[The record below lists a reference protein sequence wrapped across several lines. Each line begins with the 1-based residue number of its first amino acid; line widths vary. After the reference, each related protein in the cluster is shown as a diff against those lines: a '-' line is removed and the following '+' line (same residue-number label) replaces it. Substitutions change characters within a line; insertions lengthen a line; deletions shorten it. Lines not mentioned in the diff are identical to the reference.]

1 MTLKIYQS
9 KAAFGTE
16 WLPQAASSCHR
27 NKRQQPWQVDFLTA
41 FYINKGHH
49 SFTSNHT
56 FHLYNLFRVRFSR
69 FSNLKRYNLAPEQ
82 LQKS

>member
-41 FYINKGHH
+41 FYINKGVI
-49 SFTSNHT
+49 
-56 FHLYNLFRVRFSR
+56 HLHQTTPFISIICSEFDFLVSR
-69 FSNLKRYNLAPEQ
+69 I
-82 LQKS
+82 